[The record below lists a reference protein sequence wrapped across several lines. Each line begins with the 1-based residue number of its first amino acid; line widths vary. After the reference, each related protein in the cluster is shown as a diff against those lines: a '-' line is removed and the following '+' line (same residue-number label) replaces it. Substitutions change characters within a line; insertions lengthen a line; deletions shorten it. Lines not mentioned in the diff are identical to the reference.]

1 MENPYE
7 EDKERVI
14 ERNEKTE
21 KCLEEFR
28 AKLEELHPDVNV
40 DLILQKPLIN
50 TDTIISYGI
59 IEFVKVLRK
68 TDEKNQDKKE
78 GDFIYYH
85 AFRKR
90 NTVEFDTIIR
100 GFASKHQLFD
110 MLCLLSQDE
119 RDRILKYSFDT
130 IWNDYWVDHDDRGYS
145 KIYKKAKE
153 KFPET
158 LELLKIVNKYIPCKL
173 NVRPLIF
180 PKGRK
185 GDKETSLQAA
195 LREAQEEIKVPFT
208 PRGNKKEKQQNI
220 EKQQEGKDGEK
231 ENNVYFNDP
240 IIRHYIG
247 SDGKK
252 YTDYYYL
259 WKRKSLYKCPIQK
272 LLPDGSHRKPI
283 ERLRTETIGHELES
297 DIWIEI
303 PIFTSKTKQWEWENS
318 IDPYARYG
326 MFHRHFKILL
336 EIHSR
341 LTE

>member
-21 KCLEEFR
+21 KCLEEFK
-28 AKLEELHPDVNV
+28 AKLEQFNPNINV
-40 DLILQKPLIN
+40 DLILQKPIIN
-50 TDTIISYGI
+50 VDTVISYGI
-59 IEFVKVLRK
+59 IEFVEVKGK
-68 TDEKNQDKKE
+68 TGD
-78 GDFIYYH
+78 DFIYYH

-119 RDRILKYSFDT
+119 RDRMLKCSFDT
-130 IWNDYWVDHDDRGYS
+130 IWKDYWVDHDDRGYT
-145 KIYKKAKE
+145 KLYKKAKE

-208 PRGNKKEKQQNI
+208 PRGNKK
-220 EKQQEGKDGEK
+220 QQEEESMNNERENINK
-231 ENNVYFNDP
+231 ENIYFNDP

-252 YTDYYYL
+252 YTDYYYV
-259 WKRKSLYKCPIQK
+259 WKRKSLYKCPIQT
-272 LLPDGSHRKPI
+272 LLPDGSYRKPI

-303 PIFTSKTKQWEWENS
+303 PIFPSKTKQWEWENS